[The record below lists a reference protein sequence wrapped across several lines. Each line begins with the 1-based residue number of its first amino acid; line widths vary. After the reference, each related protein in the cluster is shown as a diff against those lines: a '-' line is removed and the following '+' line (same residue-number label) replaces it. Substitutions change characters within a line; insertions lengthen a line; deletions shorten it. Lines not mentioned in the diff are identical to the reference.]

1 MRFGRVIGIVLI
13 AVMSAA
19 VAAAQLTPP
28 APSGSG
34 APAVFFPEKTYEFPP
49 VIDGTKVTH
58 DFVVANQGT
67 APLMINEVRTG

>member
-13 AVMSAA
+13 AVMSAS

-49 VIDGTKVTH
+49 VIDGAKVTH
-58 DFVVANQGT
+58 DFVVVNQGA